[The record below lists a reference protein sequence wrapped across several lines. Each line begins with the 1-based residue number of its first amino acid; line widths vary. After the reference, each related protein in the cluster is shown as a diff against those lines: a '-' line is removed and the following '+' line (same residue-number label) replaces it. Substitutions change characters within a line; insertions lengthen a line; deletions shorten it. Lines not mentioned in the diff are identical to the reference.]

1 MRHGTVTLLTA
12 LSLAP
17 AAALAQRLPSS
28 REAAP
33 RVYVVR
39 AGDTLLRVAGR
50 LGVAPRELA
59 ARNGIAPPYRLAVGR
74 RLRLPD
80 GVSPE
85 VLRTLPLRDA
95 PAADATS
102 TSGDAAPT
110 ERRRAGFVT
119 MVRAR
124 DEAELAT
131 NFAAAMPN
139 LRLRVERFLR
149 ARDGRQHLVH
159 PRVMRFLQSLSDRFN
174 GRRIV
179 VLSGFRPR
187 ARGAPLDRH
196 AQGYAV
202 DLRVEGAPLRAVWEF
217 CQQARGMGCGLYA
230 GGNYVHVDAR
240 DDAEAWT
247 GGPRRRGQEVPVI
260 DPDRY
265 EDPAVVR
272 EDARPDDAPSRSR

>member
-1 MRHGTVTLLTA
+1 MRPTTATLLAA
-12 LSLAP
+12 LALAP
-17 AAALAQRLPSS
+17 TTALAQRPPSTA
-28 REAAP
+28 RVTGA

-39 AGDTLLRVAGR
+39 SGDTLLRVANR
-50 LGVAPRELA
+50 LGVPPRELA
-59 ARNGIAPPYRLAVGR
+59 ARNGIAPPYRLTVGR

-95 PAADATS
+95 PASSTTS
-102 TSGDAAPT
+102 TSGDAAPA
-110 ERRRAGFVT
+110 ERHRAGFVT
-119 MVRAR
+119 LLRAR
-124 DEAELAT
+124 DEAELST

-149 ARDGRQHLVH
+149 ARDGRQHHVH

-179 VLSGFRPR
+179 VLSGYRPR

-217 CQQARGMGCGLYA
+217 CQQVRGMGCGLYTGA
-230 GGNYVHVDAR
+230 NYVHVDAR
-240 DDAEAWT
+240 NDAEAWT
-247 GGPRRRGQEVPVI
+247 GGPRRRGQEVPVV

-272 EDARPDDAPSRSR
+272 DDARPDDAPTR